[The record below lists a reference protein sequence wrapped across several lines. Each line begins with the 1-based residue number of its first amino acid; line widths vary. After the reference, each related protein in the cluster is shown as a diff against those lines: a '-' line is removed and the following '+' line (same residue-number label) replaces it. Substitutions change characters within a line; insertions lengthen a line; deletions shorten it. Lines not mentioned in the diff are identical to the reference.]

1 MRKKILF
8 KRYNSIIENISNIKN
23 SHHINYDI
31 TLVAVTKYSSIEVI
45 NDFLELKLPTPLAES
60 KAQSLRDRSNIIKNA
75 DWHFIGGVQKN
86 KIKYIT
92 GVASL
97 IQSLDSIDTLL
108 FMDEYSKKNGIV
120 QNVLLQFNISDEPH
134 KNGFAINDYK
144 MVYDKSLD
152 LNNINVL
159 GLMGMAKY
167 TDDISVINKEF
178 ESLKVIY
185 DSIKSEYRNEIFNI
199 LSMGMS
205 SDYEIAIKQGSNMV
219 RIGSTLFED
228 LI

>member
-1 MRKKILF
+1 MDHTNRMQDKSLEDIFIQNMKMHTEILKQHEKNLLDLF
-8 KRYNSIIENISNIKN
+8 SNALQKGF
-23 SHHINYDI
+23 YK
-31 TLVAVTKYSSIEVI
+31 VQ
-45 NDFLELKLPTPLAES
+45 S
-60 KAQSLRDRSNIIKNA
+60 KQSQS
-75 DWHFIGGVQKN
+75 KN

-108 FMDEYSKKNGIV
+108 FIDEYSKKNGIV
-120 QNVLLQFNISDEPH
+120 QNVLLQFNISDESQ

-144 MVYDKSLD
+144 MVYDKSLK

-205 SDYEIAIKQGSNMV
+205 SDYEVAIKQGSNMV